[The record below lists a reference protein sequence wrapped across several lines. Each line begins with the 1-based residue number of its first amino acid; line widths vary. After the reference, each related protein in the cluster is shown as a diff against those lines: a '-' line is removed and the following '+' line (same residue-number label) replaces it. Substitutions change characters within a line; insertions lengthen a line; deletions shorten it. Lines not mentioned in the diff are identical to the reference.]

1 MVEHI
6 SADELAA
13 RMDGD
18 ESLALVDTRG
28 AESYEAWHAPG
39 ARHFPFGPDAE
50 LNEER
55 RREFASLVGDTRPVV
70 TICAKGVSSR
80 HLADAL
86 VEAGVVG
93 DEEVFVVEDGMRGW
107 SNVYETTP
115 VRVDE
120 GVEVVQVQRRAKGC
134 LGYLV
139 GDPATAEAAVVDAT
153 RQTDVFRE
161 VAADTGYDIVRVLDT
176 HVHADHLSGGRTLAD
191 ELDVPY
197 HLGADARE
205 RGVEIEYDPLDR
217 NEVVEVGDIELKAL
231 ATPGHTTESVSYLVD
246 STAVLTGD
254 SLFVDSTGR
263 TELEFGER
271 GADEGARLLYDSLHR
286 TLLAEPD
293 AVTVLPGHVDVAS
306 DGEWSVADPG
316 DPVAASVGSLRTGLS
331 LLDRDREDFV
341 DYLAEH
347 TPKKPPSY
355 ERVVA
360 VNRGVEAVPGEPA
373 ATELEMGP
381 NNCAVE

>member
-13 RMDGD
+13 RMDREG
-18 ESLALVDTRG
+18 SFALVDTRG
-28 AESYEAWHAPG
+28 VESYEAWHAPG
-39 ARHFPFGPDAE
+39 AHNFPFGPDAE
-50 LNEER
+50 LTDER
-55 RREFASLVGDTRPVV
+55 RRAFESIVGDTRPVV

-86 VEAGVVG
+86 VESGVVA
-93 DEEVFVVEDGMRGW
+93 DDEVFVVEDGMRGW

-115 VRVDE
+115 VQVDE

-161 VAADTGYDIVRVLDT
+161 VAADAGYDIVRVLDT
-176 HVHADHLSGGRTLAD
+176 HVHADHLSGGRALAD

-205 RGVEIEYDPLDR
+205 RGVEVEYDPLER
-217 NEVVEVGDIELKAL
+217 NEVVEVGDIDLKAL

-246 STAVLTGD
+246 ATAVLTGD

-306 DGEWSVADPG
+306 DGEWGVASPG
-316 DPVAASVGSLRTGLS
+316 DPVAGSVGTLRTGLS
-331 LLDRDREDFV
+331 LLERDREGFV
-341 DYLAEH
+341 DYFAEH
-347 TPKKPPSY
+347 TPEKPPNY

-360 VNRGVEAVPGEPA
+360 VNRGIEAVPDEPA

-381 NNCAVE
+381 NNCAIE